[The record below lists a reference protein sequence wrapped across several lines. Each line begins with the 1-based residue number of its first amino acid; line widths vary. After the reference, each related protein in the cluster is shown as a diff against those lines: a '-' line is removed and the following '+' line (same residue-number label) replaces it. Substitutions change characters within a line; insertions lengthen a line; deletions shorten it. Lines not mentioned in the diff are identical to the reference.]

1 MKDEKQNLSN
11 EAAESVAGGF
21 RWPWQPKWSEKQQK
35 VIRDN
40 FNVAAPD
47 IIKKYS
53 PKSFLKSMEK
63 DGTYS
68 QQEISSMR
76 SALGV

>member
-1 MKDEKQNLSN
+1 MKDNNENLSN

-21 RWPWQPKWSEKQQK
+21 RWPWQPKWSEKQEK

-40 FNVAAPD
+40 FNVAAPG
-47 IIKKYS
+47 IIKKYD
-53 PKSFLKSMEK
+53 PKSFLKAMEK

-68 QQEISSMR
+68 QQEINSLKN
-76 SALGV
+76 ALGV